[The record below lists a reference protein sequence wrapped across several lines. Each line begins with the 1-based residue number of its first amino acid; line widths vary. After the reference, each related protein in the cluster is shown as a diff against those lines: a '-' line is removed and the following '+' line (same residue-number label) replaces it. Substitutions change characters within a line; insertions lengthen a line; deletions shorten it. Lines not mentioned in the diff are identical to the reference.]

1 MLFLQDF
8 GISFAEQKLWEGI
21 NLKIPEG
28 SIFHLKGPN
37 ASGKSSLLN
46 AISGIIPEYV
56 KAKTTGNILLWDIDL
71 QTIPLKEKY
80 HYLWHQLSDAEAQLF
95 FPDCLSEL
103 AFALEHLALPPEN
116 IIAKINLAAAQFGL
130 ENMLQRD
137 PSTLSGGEKKLLL
150 CSVAETIDPPLLLLD
165 EPLNGLDKQ
174 ATDLVFKWL
183 KNKKEQ
189 GKIIVVADHNPLM
202 ETVADFSY
210 TLPEN
215 PQPLTI
221 DNSLFTEAVLN
232 LQDKRD
238 CAIKLIP
245 EVLYNIEE
253 LSFAYPNAEFLFKD
267 LSIKINSTENILLKG
282 KNGAGKSTFL
292 KLLTGLLK
300 PNKGKI
306 YLQGKQL
313 LGLDPK
319 NFAHF
324 YYQSQITK
332 ENLLGISVKQN
343 WLFWQLAIPEL
354 KDLPIKEDPLFTE
367 LSAGQQKMVSQ
378 QILPYM
384 LSKFWILDEPFASL
398 DENAGK
404 QLFNLLQYKSR
415 NYPGMLIVSHSL
427 EAHRELFDRVFS
439 FQNQTLQEEKG

>member
-1 MLFLQDF
+1 MLILKDF
-8 GISFAEQKLWEGI
+8 GISFAERKLLDDI

-28 SIFHLKGPN
+28 CIFHLKGPN

-56 KAKTTGNILLWDIDL
+56 KAKTTGNILLGNMDL

-80 HYLWHQLSDAEAQLF
+80 HYLWHQLSDTEAQLF

-103 AFALEHLALPPEN
+103 AFALEHIALPPEK
-116 IIAKINLAAAQFGL
+116 IIPKINLAAGQFGL
-130 ENMLQRD
+130 ENMLYRD

-150 CSVAETIDPPLLLLD
+150 CAVAETINPLLLLLD

-174 ATDLVFKWL
+174 ATDLVLKWL
-183 KNKKEQ
+183 KSKKEQ
-189 GKIIVVADHNPLM
+189 GKIIIVADHNPLIDAI
-202 ETVADFSY
+202 ADGSF

-215 PQPLTI
+215 PRPLKL
-221 DNSLFTEAVLN
+221 DNSLFMKTDLN
-232 LQDKRD
+232 LQNKQD
-238 CAIKLIP
+238 CAVGHLP

-253 LSFAYPNAEFLFKD
+253 LSFAYPNAELLVKD
-267 LSIKINSTENILLKG
+267 LSLNIMNTENILLQG
-282 KNGAGKSTFL
+282 KNGAGKSTLL

-300 PNKGKI
+300 PGKGEISLK
-306 YLQGKQL
+306 GKQL
-313 LGLDPK
+313 QGLDSK

-324 YYQSQITK
+324 YYQSQITR

-343 WLFWQLAIPEL
+343 WLFWQLAILEL
-354 KDLPIKEDPLFTE
+354 NDLTLKEDPLFTE

-378 QILPYM
+378 QILPYL

-398 DENAGK
+398 DENASK
-404 QLFNLLQYKSR
+404 QLLQLLQYKSQ
-415 NYPGMLIVSHSL
+415 NYPGMLIVSHFL
-427 EAHRELFDRVFS
+427 EEHRELFDRVLS
-439 FQNQTLQEEKG
+439 LRNQTLQEEK

>member
-1 MLFLQDF
+1 MLILKDF
-8 GISFAEQKLWEGI
+8 SISFAERKLWEGTK
-21 NLKIPEG
+21 LKIPEG
-28 SIFHLKGPN
+28 CIFHLKGPN

-56 KAKTTGNILLWDIDL
+56 KAQTTGTILLGDMDL

-80 HYLWHQLSDAEAQLF
+80 HYLWHQLSDTEAQLF

-103 AFALEHLALPPEN
+103 AFALEHIALPQGKLMS
-116 IIAKINLAAAQFGL
+116 KINRAAGQFGL

-150 CSVAETIDPPLLLLD
+150 CAVAETIDPPLLLLD

-174 ATDLVFKWL
+174 ATDLVLKWL

-189 GKIIVVADHNPLM
+189 GKIIIIADHNPLI
-202 ETVADFSY
+202 ERIADDSY

-215 PQPLTI
+215 PQPLAI
-221 DNSLFTEAVLN
+221 NNSIFTEADLPW
-232 LQDKRD
+232 QDERD
-238 CAIKLIP
+238 CAIKP
-245 EVLYNIEE
+245 VSEVLYNIEE
-253 LSFAYPNAEFLFKD
+253 LSFAYPKAEFIVKD
-267 LSIKINSTENILLKG
+267 LFLTIRSTDNILLQG

-292 KLLTGLLK
+292 QLLTGIQK
-300 PNKGKI
+300 PAKGKI
-306 YLQGKQL
+306 SVLGKSLQG
-313 LGLDPK
+313 LDSK
-319 NFAHF
+319 NFAYF
-324 YYQSQITK
+324 YYQSQITR
-332 ENLLGISVKQN
+332 ENLLGISIKQN
-343 WLFWQLAIPEL
+343 WLFWQIGIPQL
-354 KDLPIKEDPLFTE
+354 TNLPLQEDPLFTE

-378 QILPYM
+378 QILPYL

-404 QLFNLLQYKSR
+404 QLLQLLQYKSK

-427 EAHRELFDRVFS
+427 EEHREIFNRVLS
-439 FQNQTLQEEKG
+439 CKNQTLHEEK

>member
-56 KAKTTGNILLWDIDL
+56 KAKTTGNILLGQTDL
-71 QTIPLKEKY
+71 QAIPLKEKF

-116 IIAKINLAAAQFGL
+116 IIAKINLAIAQFGL
-130 ENMLQRD
+130 EKMLQRD

-150 CSVAETIDPPLLLLD
+150 CAVAETIDPPLLLLD

-238 CAIKLIP
+238 CAIKPIP

-267 LSIKINSTENILLKG
+267 LSLQINSNENILLKG

-300 PNKGKI
+300 PNKGKL
-306 YLQGKQL
+306 YLQGKHLQ
-313 LGLDPK
+313 GLDPK

-378 QILPYM
+378 QILPHM

>member
-56 KAKTTGNILLWDIDL
+56 KAKTTGNILLGQTDL
-71 QTIPLKEKY
+71 QAIPLKEKF

-116 IIAKINLAAAQFGL
+116 IIAKINLAIAQFGL
-130 ENMLQRD
+130 EKMLQRD

-150 CSVAETIDPPLLLLD
+150 CAVAETIDPPLLLLD
-165 EPLNGLDKQ
+165 EPLNGLDKL
-174 ATDLVFKWL
+174 ASDLVLKWL

-189 GKIIVVADHNPLM
+189 SKIIVVADHNPLM

-238 CAIKLIP
+238 CAIKPFP
-245 EVLYNIEE
+245 EILYNIEE
-253 LSFAYPNAEFLFKD
+253 LSFAYPNAELLFKD
-267 LSIKINSTENILLKG
+267 LSLQINSNENILLKG

-306 YLQGKQL
+306 YLQGKL
-313 LGLDPK
+313 LQGLNPK

-404 QLFNLLQYKSR
+404 QLLNLLQYKSR

-427 EAHRELFDRVFS
+427 EAHRELFDIVLS